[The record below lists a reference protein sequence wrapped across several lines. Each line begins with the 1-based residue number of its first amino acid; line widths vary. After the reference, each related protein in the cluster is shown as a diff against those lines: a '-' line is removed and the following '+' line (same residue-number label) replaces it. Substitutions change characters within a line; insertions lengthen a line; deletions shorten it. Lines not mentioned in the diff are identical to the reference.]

1 MKGQITKEYRIWR
14 VWHLY
19 FTRNNSMLNM
29 MSSNLIWVG
38 ALGNQLTS
46 KKIPSAR
53 TSYYTIRVYELLL
66 FYKLLWSYY
75 VINVYNYLESKKHA
89 NICARKR
96 ANNPICNTL
105 KHIRSIIWISVIP
118 TEILLIR
125 RSDFIQSITQIIG
138 NSPFSQ
144 LNRLVDTQHMQV

>member
-1 MKGQITKEYRIWR
+1 
-14 VWHLY
+14 
-19 FTRNNSMLNM
+19 M
-29 MSSNLIWVG
+29 MSSNLIWFG
-38 ALGNQLTS
+38 ALGNQLTW
-46 KKIPSAR
+46 KKIPTAR
-53 TSYYTIRVYELLL
+53 TSYYTIRGYQLLL
-66 FYKLLWSYY
+66 FCKLLWIYY

-89 NICARKR
+89 NICAIKR

-105 KHIRSIIWISVIP
+105 KHIRSIIWISVIS